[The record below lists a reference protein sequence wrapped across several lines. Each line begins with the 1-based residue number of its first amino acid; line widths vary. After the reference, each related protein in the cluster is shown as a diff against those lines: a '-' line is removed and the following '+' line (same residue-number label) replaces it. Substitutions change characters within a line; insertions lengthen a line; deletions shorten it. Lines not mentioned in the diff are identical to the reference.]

1 MGDHRGSPLRDVA
14 QPGSAHAW
22 GAWGR
27 RFKSCHPDTWF
38 STAYAIFLR
47 KPFFLVLDILI
58 TYYQHQYVIE
68 LKLWR
73 GQQAHE
79 NGLDQL
85 ADYLDSLGLDEGAL
99 LIFDQKGVKERKVEE
114 VVWKGKR
121 VLVVWVWGFQDLM
134 ILLSITL
141 TPKV

>member
-1 MGDHRGSPLRDVA
+1 M
-14 QPGSAHAW
+14 
-22 GAWGR
+22 
-27 RFKSCHPDTWF
+27 
-38 STAYAIFLR
+38 
-47 KPFFLVLDILI
+47 
-58 TYYQHQYVIE
+58 IE

-121 VLVVWVWGFQDLM
+121 VLVVWV
-134 ILLSITL
+134 
-141 TPKV
+141 

>member
-1 MGDHRGSPLRDVA
+1 M
-14 QPGSAHAW
+14 
-22 GAWGR
+22 
-27 RFKSCHPDTWF
+27 
-38 STAYAIFLR
+38 R

-99 LIFDQKGVKERKVEE
+99 LIFDQKGVKEWKVEE

-121 VLVVWVWGFQDLM
+121 VLVVWV
-134 ILLSITL
+134 
-141 TPKV
+141 